1 MSAPLK
7 RKIAVL
13 EAKLAAEIQAHQKT
27 FGHYR
32 DTLHEL
38 VDLQMRNKAA
48 LVALVALVGGDYF
61 EGGDSAAAGGQ
72 T

>member
-48 LVALVALVGGDYF
+48 LVALVGGDYF